1 VEVLLNRAGFRL
13 LDAWNFRAFKL
24 TDASGLD
31 QAKVAALVS
40 AIGQLEP
47 DGSHAWLSRSW
58 IVGLL
63 APPPSS
69 EWLEKFDRMIAG
81 ARKFGWVDDERDMI
95 RAHVERAVAES

>member
-1 VEVLLNRAGFRL
+1 MEVLLHRGGFRL
-13 LDAWNFRAFKL
+13 LDEWNFRAFKL
-24 TDASGLD
+24 TDASGFD

-47 DGSHAWLSRSW
+47 DGSHAWLRRSW

-69 EWLEKFDRMIAG
+69 EWLEKFGRMVEG
-81 ARKFGWVDDERDMI
+81 ARKFGWVDDDRDMI
-95 RAHVERAVAES
+95 RAHVERATAKS